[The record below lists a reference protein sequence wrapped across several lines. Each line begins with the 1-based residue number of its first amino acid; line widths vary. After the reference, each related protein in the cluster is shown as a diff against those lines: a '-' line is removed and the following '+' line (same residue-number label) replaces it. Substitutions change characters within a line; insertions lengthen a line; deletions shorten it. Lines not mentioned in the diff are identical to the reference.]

1 MLHQISS
8 SPVVIDLKSWGLLQ
22 ICSSWLMYILPV
34 PSAECVRYGIYK
46 FSLKYQKKRKK
57 IKYVAAINVKVAIL
71 RITWVALSL
80 NLSETVLPVIL
91 PFLLFGGPLWVWEKS
106 CSVFGEVWCDS
117 GPLKAIAEAWVQI
130 KKRGCAQ
137 IWDLLCR
144 GWS

>member
-1 MLHQISS
+1 
-8 SPVVIDLKSWGLLQ
+8 
-22 ICSSWLMYILPV
+22 MYILPV

-91 PFLLFGGPLWVWEKS
+91 PFLLFGGPL
-106 CSVFGEVWCDS
+106 
-117 GPLKAIAEAWVQI
+117 
-130 KKRGCAQ
+130 
-137 IWDLLCR
+137 
-144 GWS
+144 